1 MSRQVQSHLM
11 SVAGKHDTL
20 MNHVSLSELDNI
32 HKKDRVIDIDNL
44 QGICIYIVF
53 KMKYPHIISEFFL
66 IRDFISRNVELSSR
80 SIFLNVL
87 KGGIDFLL
95 NNIEKEKQN
104 EPTNS
109 AFFESIILDRRN
121 TVIEHLPQS

>member
-1 MSRQVQSHLM
+1 MQSHLL
-11 SVAGKHDTL
+11 SAAAGKNDTL
-20 MNHVSLSELDNI
+20 LNHISLSQLADL

-87 KGGIDFLL
+87 KGGIDYLL
-95 NNIEKEKQN
+95 NNIEKEKQH

-109 AFFESIILDRRN
+109 AFFDSIVVERKN
-121 TVIEHLPQS
+121 TVVEHLP